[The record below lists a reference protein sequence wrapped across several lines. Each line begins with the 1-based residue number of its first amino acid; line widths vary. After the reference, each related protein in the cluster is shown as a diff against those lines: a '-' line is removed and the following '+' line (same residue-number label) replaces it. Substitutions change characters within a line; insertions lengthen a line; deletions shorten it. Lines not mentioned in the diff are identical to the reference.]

1 MKRVASVGGEGANAH
16 LGMPGDKRLC
26 RIEGCDALMCEDT
39 FAYVIILN
47 GNSLQGMRHDSRSLT
62 REHPVTSSD
71 RGKTC
76 IK

>member
-1 MKRVASVGGEGANAH
+1 MRRRHPQRVDQRASWHAR
-16 LGMPGDKRLC
+16 DKRLR

-71 RGKTC
+71 
-76 IK
+76 